1 MYPITRKMIRRNIY
15 KRFTRLVLR
24 VVNEV
29 RPYSN
34 KYSKRKYTQR
44 QHLALLML
52 KELLQ
57 KTYRETVQ
65 LLELMPGLLKLLGL
79 KQVPHF
85 TTLQKFFARF
95 PHRIFG
101 SLLRRTLAFFRHGEI
116 LSIDASG
123 FSISPMSSHYEKRC
137 YKNRHYIKSSLAID
151 ARSQA
156 IIADKVR
163 KSRAHEVR
171 DFKPLLR
178 KSRGYTT
185 VVADKGYDAEMC
197 HRDALKCGM
206 RAIIPV
212 RKRGRSRVM
221 GRNRARTHKDF
232 DEATYH
238 QRSKSETVFSV
249 IKRKFKSDLA
259 SRSTRMQKREV
270 RLLNVCYNVY
280 KAAALLLQRF
290 STELVFGAF

>member
-1 MYPITRKMIRRNIY
+1 
-15 KRFTRLVLR
+15 
-24 VVNEV
+24 VNEV

-34 KYSKRKYTQR
+34 KFSKRKFTQR

-52 KELLQ
+52 KERLQ
-57 KTYRETVQ
+57 KTYREIVQ
-65 LLELMPGLLKLLGL
+65 LLELMPELLKLLGL
-79 KQVPHF
+79 KEVPHF
-85 TTLQKFFARF
+85 TTLQKFFARV
-95 PHRIFG
+95 PRAIFD
-101 SLLRRTLAFFRHGEI
+101 SLLRRTLAFFRQGEI

-123 FSISPMSSHYEKRC
+123 FSISRMSSHYEKRC

-151 ARSQA
+151 ACSQA
-156 IIADKVR
+156 IVADKVR

-171 DFKPLLR
+171 DFKPLLH
-178 KSRGYTT
+178 KSRGYAT

-197 HRDALKCGM
+197 HRDAIKSSM

-221 GRNRARTHKDF
+221 GRNRARMATGF

-249 IKRKFKSDLA
+249 IKRKFKSDLC
-259 SRSTRMQKREV
+259 SRSTRLQKREV
-270 RLLNVCYNVY
+270 RLLNVCYNIY
-280 KAAALLLQRF
+280 KAAALLLRRI
-290 STELVFGAF
+290 STELFMYLFLLFYHAKKI

>member
-1 MYPITRKMIRRNIY
+1 MIRRNIY

-34 KYSKRKYTQR
+34 KFSKRKFTQR

-52 KELLQ
+52 KERLQ
-57 KTYRETVQ
+57 KTYREVVQ
-65 LLELMPGLLKLLGL
+65 LLELMPELLKLLGL
-79 KQVPHF
+79 KEVPHF

-95 PHRIFG
+95 PHAIFD
-101 SLLRRTLAFFRHGEI
+101 SLLRKTCDFFESGDI

-123 FSISPMSSHYEKRC
+123 FSVNRMSSHYEKRC
-137 YKNRHYIKSSLAID
+137 YKHRHYIRSSLAID
-151 ARSQA
+151 ARSQS
-156 IIADKVR
+156 IVADKVR

-171 DFKPLLR
+171 DFKPLLH
-178 KSRGYTT
+178 KSSGYAT

-197 HRDALKCGM
+197 HRDAIKSGM
-206 RAIIPV
+206 CAIIPI

-221 GRNRARTHKDF
+221 GRNRARMARGF

-249 IKRKFKSDLA
+249 IKRKFKSDLS
-259 SRSTRMQKREV
+259 SRSTRLQKREA

-280 KAAALLLQRF
+280 KAAALLLPRI
-290 STELVFGAF
+290 STEL